1 MAIERI
7 VPGTKEWDAF
17 YANHIFRYQF
27 AANILKEDSIAKLLD
42 AACGVGYGSAFL
54 AK

>member
-17 YANHIFRYQF
+17 YANHILRYQF
-27 AANILKEDSIAKLLD
+27 ASQVLKDITLIVA
-42 AACGVGYGSAFL
+42 
-54 AK
+54 